1 MKKIILSE
9 IPDNMVSHVVELSKL
24 QTDFVSIVNQ
34 EGIEYYLLGGKASK
48 RYLEDDYLVITDLL
62 SEDIEL
68 LRYDPSE
75 GNINDVLN
83 KVVGWEGVARISA
96 HEWHLLYNKNKSL

>member
-9 IPDNMVSHVVELSKL
+9 IPSNMVDDIVELSRE
-24 QTDFVSIVNQ
+24 QTDFVSVVNQ
-34 EGIEYYLLGGKASK
+34 VGVEYYILGGKASK
-48 RYLEDDYLVITDLL
+48 RYFEDDYLVITDLL

-75 GNINDVLN
+75 NDFDSIINR
-83 KVVGWEGVARISA
+83 VVGWGGAARISA
-96 HEWHLLYNKNKSL
+96 HEWHLLYNKKKQL